1 MPLIKEMKYI
11 DNGIWENQFNEKI
24 KRRDLPFCFFDTK
37 NYTTNLTTNRV
48 ILGGF

>member
-24 KRRDLPFCFFDTK
+24 KRHNLPFF
-37 NYTTNLTTNRV
+37 L
-48 ILGGF
+48 ILKIVLQI